1 MQNKQS
7 QPGYEI
13 DSFFQSTCN
22 RIKKQTSEQGEN
34 GLLDVMYEQRVYE
47 IRRVFNQKDFNM

>member
-13 DSFFQSTCN
+13 DSFFQSACN
-22 RIKKQTSEQGEN
+22 RIKSEQGEN

>member
-22 RIKKQTSEQGEN
+22 RIKNKQANKEKTI
-34 GLLDVMYEQRVYE
+34 D
-47 IRRVFNQKDFNM
+47 

>member
-13 DSFFQSTCN
+13 DSFFQSACN
-22 RIKKQTSEQGEN
+22 RMKKQTSEQGKN
-34 GLLDVMYEQRVYE
+34 GLLDVMYEQTVSERFQPT
-47 IRRVFNQKDFNM
+47 RF

>member
-1 MQNKQS
+1 MLMQNKQS

-13 DSFFQSTCN
+13 DSFFQSACN
-22 RIKKQTSEQGEN
+22 RIKSEQGEN